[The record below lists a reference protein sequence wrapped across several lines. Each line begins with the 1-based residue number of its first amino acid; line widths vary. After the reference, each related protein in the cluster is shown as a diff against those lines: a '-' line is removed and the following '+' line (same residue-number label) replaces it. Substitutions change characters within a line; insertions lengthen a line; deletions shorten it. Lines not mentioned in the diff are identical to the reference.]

1 MGPSAAG
8 PHCECTKVAIYA
20 GFAKNIGKKLGAEI
34 YISEYSQLCGA
45 IGAALAAAEE

>member
-20 GFAKNIGKKLGAEI
+20 GFAKNIGKKLGADCKLDFI
-34 YISEYSQLCGA
+34 CYLCATISTN
-45 IGAALAAAEE
+45 